1 MNWGWR
7 ITLAYLVFVVMTLTM
22 VFLAMRME
30 VNLVT
35 EDYYSLDLEYQN
47 QIDQKVNARKLETP
61 MRIEQKNGQL
71 SLTLPD
77 SLDLQNTKG
86 EIHMFR
92 PSDYRKD
99 KRMKLDFDQDRK
111 QFFPLSDFESGLW
124 KVKISWTNGAEAY
137 FVENNIIIN

>member
-7 ITLAYLVFVVMTLTM
+7 IALAYMIFVVLTLTM

-35 EDYYSLDLEYQN
+35 DDYYSLDLEYQN
-47 QIDQKVNARKLETP
+47 QLDRKINAQKLDTP

-71 SLTLPD
+71 SFTLPD
-77 SLDLQNTKG
+77 GLDLQNTVG

-99 KRMKLDFDQDRK
+99 KKMKLDFNKDRK
-111 QFFPLSDFESGLW
+111 QFIPLSNFETGLW
-124 KVKISWTNGAEAY
+124 KVKISWSNGAEEY